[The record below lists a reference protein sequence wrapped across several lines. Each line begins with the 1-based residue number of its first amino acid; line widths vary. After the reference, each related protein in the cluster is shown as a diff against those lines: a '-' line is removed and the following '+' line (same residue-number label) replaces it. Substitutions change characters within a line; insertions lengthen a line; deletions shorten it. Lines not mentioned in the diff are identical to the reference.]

1 MTEQKIKKLKKLG
14 IAGKKIRNYK
24 KITKKLKVTEISDK
38 YEKRGDLVEKSF
50 THIEAG
56 RARMVD
62 ISEKKPVPRLARAA
76 GEIILSA
83 ETLEKIRTGTV
94 EKGNVF
100 ATARVAAVLA
110 VKKTPETIPMCH
122 QIPIT
127 GIYVDFEVGEDAVS
141 AIVEVRTVGKTGVE
155 MEALTG
161 VSVALLTVWDMVKSA
176 EKDESGNYP
185 HTLIRKIRVLEKLKG

>member
-1 MTEQKIKKLKKLG
+1 
-14 IAGKKIRNYK
+14 
-24 KITKKLKVTEISDK
+24 VDK
-38 YEKRGDLVEKSF
+38 AF

-62 ISEKKPVPRLARAA
+62 ISEKNDVPRLARAA
-76 GEIILSA
+76 GEIVLSG
-83 ETLEKIRTGTV
+83 ETIEKIRTGTV
-94 EKGNVF
+94 EKGNVL

-110 VKKTPETIPMCH
+110 IKKTPEIIPMCH

-127 GIYVDFEVGEDAVS
+127 SIDVDFEIGGGVISAV
-141 AIVEVRTVGKTGVE
+141 VEVRTIGKTGVE

-161 VSVALLTVWDMVKSA
+161 VSAALLTIWDMVKSA

-185 HTLIRKIRVLEKLKG
+185 HTLIRNIRVLEKLKG

>member
-1 MTEQKIKKLKKLG
+1 M
-14 IAGKKIRNYK
+14 
-24 KITKKLKVTEISDK
+24 
-38 YEKRGDLVEKSF
+38 EKSF
-50 THIEAG
+50 THIEAD

-62 ISEKKPVPRLARAA
+62 ISEKKILPRLARAA
-76 GEIILSA
+76 GEIVLSA
-83 ETLEKIRTGTV
+83 GTIEKIRRGTV

-127 GIYVDFEVGEDAVS
+127 GIDVDFEIGEEEVS
-141 AIVEVRTVGKTGVE
+141 VIVEVRTVGKTGLE

-161 VSVALLTVWDMVKSA
+161 VSLALLTVWDMVKSA
-176 EKDESGNYP
+176 EKDETGNYP
-185 HTLIRKIRVLEKLKG
+185 HTLIRNIRVLEKSKGKKE

>member
-1 MTEQKIKKLKKLG
+1 
-14 IAGKKIRNYK
+14 
-24 KITKKLKVTEISDK
+24 VDK
-38 YEKRGDLVEKSF
+38 AF

-62 ISEKKPVPRLARAA
+62 ISEKNDVPRLARAA
-76 GEIILSA
+76 GEIVLSG
-83 ETLEKIRTGTV
+83 ETVEKIRTGTV
-94 EKGNVF
+94 EKGNVL

-110 VKKTPETIPMCH
+110 IKKTPEIIPMCH

-127 GIYVDFEVGEDAVS
+127 SIDVDFEIGGGVISAV
-141 AIVEVRTVGKTGVE
+141 VEVRTIGKTGVE

-161 VSVALLTVWDMVKSA
+161 VSVALLTIWDMVKSA

-185 HTLIRKIRVLEKLKG
+185 HTLIRNIRVLEKLKG

>member
-1 MTEQKIKKLKKLG
+1 
-14 IAGKKIRNYK
+14 
-24 KITKKLKVTEISDK
+24 
-38 YEKRGDLVEKSF
+38 VEKSF

-62 ISEKKPVPRLARAA
+62 ISEKNNISRLARAV

-83 ETLEKIRTGTV
+83 ETIEKIRTGNV

-100 ATARVAAVLA
+100 ATARVAAILA
-110 VKKTPETIPMCH
+110 VKKTSETIPMCH

-127 GIYVDFEVGEDAVS
+127 GIDVDFEIGKE
-141 AIVEVRTVGKTGVE
+141 AISVVVEVRTVGKTGVE

-176 EKDESGNYP
+176 EKDETGNYP
-185 HTLIRKIRVLEKLKG
+185 HTLIRNIMVLEKIKG

>member
-1 MTEQKIKKLKKLG
+1 M
-14 IAGKKIRNYK
+14 
-24 KITKKLKVTEISDK
+24 
-38 YEKRGDLVEKSF
+38 EKSF

-62 ISEKKPVPRLARAA
+62 ISEKNNVSRLARAA
-76 GEIILSA
+76 GEIVLSA
-83 ETLEKIRTGTV
+83 ETIEKIRTGTV

-110 VKKTPETIPMCH
+110 VKKTPEIIPMCH

-127 GIYVDFEVGEDAVS
+127 GIDVDFEIEEEAVS
-141 AIVEVRTVGKTGVE
+141 VVVEVRTVGKTGIE

-176 EKDESGNYP
+176 EKDETGNYP
-185 HTLIRKIRVLEKLKG
+185 HTLIRNIRVLEKIKG